1 MSVRNIVKI
10 ETIKKC
16 VKDKKPRHYLSSWFI
31 KAEPHL
37 SMYTVLDH
45 DQLYFDLNENSVS
58 LLQITNLL
66 CCCYTQHLAK
76 S

>member
-1 MSVRNIVKI
+1 MKF

-16 VKDKKPRHYLSSWFI
+16 VIDKKPRHYLYSWYI

-37 SMYTVLDH
+37 SMCTVQDH

-58 LLQITNLL
+58 LLQITNLPTYFLL